1 MYKGLGLDTLKS
13 EKEHFN
19 VYVCKLPSVP
29 VSEEVQTYIQFGNEN
44 EINAIA
50 TLVGLLMPALL
61 PSCFSFFEVG
71 PQFID
76 GVHRENLIEVSADG
90 IITCTHGDSCML
102 KKLNLT
108 VTRRLLLEQKVYSHQ
123 RICLNFLITNSQS
136 DMVFIFQFL
145 LTENHEIF

>member
-71 PQFID
+71 PQIID
-76 GVHRENLIEVSADG
+76 GVHRGNLIEVSADG
-90 IITCTHGDSCML
+90 IITCTHGESCML
-102 KKLNLT
+102 KKTQPNCHKKI
-108 VTRRLLLEQKVYSHQ
+108 VVGAKSVFPSE
-123 RICLNFLITNSQS
+123 
-136 DMVFIFQFL
+136 DMPKFPYYKLPVRHGFYFSIFIDRKS
-145 LTENHEIF
+145 